1 MFFQRNARGEAFNPT
16 AGAGRIYTE
25 SSAGRSTR
33 FQRKPQTGQESL
45 SRRSSFQRS
54 AQRKAAPSRRE
65 RSFNATAQRSG
76 LRHRRR
82 SRPSTQAP
90 RLPVTLVQPLENHRN
105 VAFNTSTR
113 AQERLSRVVEHHHLP
128 STQAHERPC
137 RPTTWASSTGT
148 SFNASGQRG
157 TARQPPTPIQVLGR
171 IVGSGTGNPTSLDR
185 MHPPMERAV
194 SPAGAPSTQAITR
207 ADERLRVLS
216 FIQRKTPWC
225 TCEKSQRRS
234 STLST
239 QAQQVARSTASTRD
253 APWEVPRHGFT
264 AFSFQRNGVV
274 AGSGSTF
281 NASTTGDR
289 GAPAGLSSAQSLSTQ
304 APRSLVAH
312 PRRGLEDHRRRR
324 VLSTQAPRSPSSTDN
339 WLW

>member
-1 MFFQRNARGEAFNPT
+1 MRAERLSTQRPEPAE
-16 AGAGRIYTE
+16 
-25 SSAGRSTR
+25 STR
-33 FQRKPQTGQESL
+33 SLPRGDQRGFNASPKRGRRACRGALLFNAQLNHGQRRHPGVRGPSTQPHNRPEASTTITTFNASAPASRDAGTATRKP
-45 SRRSSFQRS
+45 
-54 AQRKAAPSRRE
+54 PE
-65 RSFNATAQRSG
+65 RSFQHKHAGSG
-76 LRHRRR
+76 APLSCGRAP
-82 SRPSTQAP
+82 PS
-90 RLPVTLVQPLENHRN
+90 
-105 VAFNTSTR
+105 
-113 AQERLSRVVEHHHLP
+113 
-128 STQAHERPC
+128 
-137 RPTTWASSTGT
+137 
-148 SFNASGQRG
+148 SFNASTRATVQAYDLGFVHWDLFQRKRAARNCSAAPDADPSSRPHRWVG
-157 TARQPPTPIQVLGR
+157 DRQPN
-171 IVGSGTGNPTSLDR
+171 IVGSDAPANGTSG
-185 MHPPMERAV
+185 
-194 SPAGAPSTQAITR
+194 
-207 ADERLRVLS
+207 LS
-216 FIQRKTPWC
+216 CWCAFNASHHTGGRTASGPFFIQRKTPWC

-253 APWEVPRHGFT
+253 APWEEPRHGFT
-264 AFSFQRNGVV
+264 DFSFQRNGVV